1 MPVLLVIQGTQAQM
15 EMEQM
20 PVALDLLVMLVQ
32 PVIQVLLAPPVPER
46 TQVLLVTQVMLVLQE
61 ILVLQVMLVLEQQLA
76 PLVIQVEQV
85 HQVTQEQALLMV
97 IQDQQ
102 AIQAILLHL
111 AGLRHFQV
119 VPVVMVE
126 LQEMLLMA

>member
-20 PVALDLLVMLVQ
+20 LAALDLLVMLVQ

-76 PLVIQVEQV
+76 PQVIQVEQV

-102 AIQAILLHL
+102 VIQAMLLHL
-111 AGLRHFQV
+111 AGLGHFQV